1 MDTYELWQALILGA
15 VQGVT
20 EWLPVSSEG
29 VLTLLQLHLFQ
40 RGIAESISYALWL
53 HMGTL
58 IAVIVY
64 FRGELAALLRVL
76 PQWALRRRDCPLK
89 ERKLLDFLALS
100 TLATGLVGAPLL
112 LLSLRV
118 QLWGAAATAFI
129 GVLLIITGLLQ
140 RYAPRLGQRTVEHV
154 SAWDAG
160 WVGALQ
166 GLAAL
171 PGFSRSGF
179 TISGLLLRGFSETAA
194 LRLSFLMSIPVIA
207 GAQVLLEFFQIVQ
220 LGPESAQTLWGP
232 EALLGLSTSAA
243 LGWLTIATLMQ
254 LARRWPFWAF
264 AIVLGILSLASAL
277 LYL

>member
-1 MDTYELWQALILGA
+1 MDANELWQALILGA

-20 EWLPVSSEG
+20 EWLPISSEG

-40 RGIAESISYALWL
+40 RGVAESIAYALWL

-76 PQWALRRRDCPLK
+76 PRWVLRRQACSLK

-100 TLATGLVGAPLL
+100 TLVTGAVGAPLL

-118 QLWGAAATAFI
+118 QLWGTAATALV

-140 RYAPRLGQRTVEHV
+140 RYAPRLGQRAVEQV

-160 WVGALQ
+160 LVGALQ

-207 GAQVLLEFFQIVQ
+207 GAQVLLELFRLLRLDPQ
-220 LGPESAQTLWGP
+220 SAQALWGL
-232 EALLGLSTSAA
+232 EALLGLSASAT

-264 AIVLGILSLASAL
+264 AVALGVLSLASAL
-277 LYL
+277 LYF